1 MLEDHDDEDDIDE
14 EEVTEG
20 RLDFGSISSSV
31 NEGISSVGSSV
42 TSGVDV
48 SGWNLH
54 KLWKMG
60 AWEGI

>member
-1 MLEDHDDEDDIDE
+1 MLGDHDDEDDIDE

-60 AWEGI
+60 GWKGI

>member
-1 MLEDHDDEDDIDE
+1 MLGDHDDEDDIDE
-14 EEVTEG
+14 EEDTEG

>member
-48 SGWNLH
+48 SGWNLR